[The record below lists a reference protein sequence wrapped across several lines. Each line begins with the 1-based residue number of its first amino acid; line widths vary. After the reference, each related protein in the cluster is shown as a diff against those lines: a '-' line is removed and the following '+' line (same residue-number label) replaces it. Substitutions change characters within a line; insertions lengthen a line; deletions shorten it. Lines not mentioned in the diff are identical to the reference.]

1 MPSLPRSLC
10 EEIEEQEYRLLQL
23 VVDPDQPGLTTL
35 QEVVFALERLRH
47 RAADLQTANSLRADL
62 IARRRPGFIRAPAP
76 EPGEPLT
83 P

>member
-1 MPSLPRSLC
+1 MSSPRPLC

-23 VVDPDQPGLTTL
+23 VADPDQPGLTTL

-62 IARRRPGFIRAPAP
+62 IARRRNGFTPAPAP
-76 EPGEPLT
+76 DPGAPLS